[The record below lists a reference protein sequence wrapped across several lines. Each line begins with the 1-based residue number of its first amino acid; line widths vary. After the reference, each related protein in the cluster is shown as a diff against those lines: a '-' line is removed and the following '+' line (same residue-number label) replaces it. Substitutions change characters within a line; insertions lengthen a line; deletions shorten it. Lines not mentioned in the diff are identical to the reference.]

1 MRLRLRMSPWNLSSL
16 DRKSRITGAY
26 ACSRITSGTNHHR
39 PSLALATVAVRPYST
54 KFPADTSVLF
64 LSNLLPEPNAS
75 AAGVRTSF
83 LLQKLAQCDGITSI
97 HYATA
102 ASPKETDTEN
112 DKLLKALG
120 VHFHLLPPNRSE
132 LMKNLLDA
140 LPRTDTMLVIFDR
153 FYAEEMY
160 SFHLHEHCPHAV
172 LVMDMQDMHSLRHTR
187 QDAIRASDRLGPA
200 SLDNL
205 PINVRPSID
214 DPRLLRELASIHR
227 SDLTIACSPAEMDL
241 LNLHYQIPTSKL
253 CVAPLFGDD
262 NLPSSSPDGN
272 NSDSEEVNR
281 HDFVFVG
288 GFRHDPNVDAVHQLK
303 RLWPRIRAAL
313 VDNDDDPTETVRL
326 HIYGAYCPDQLKQRY
341 HNPKEGFLMHGYHES
356 LRDILWDKKVMLAP
370 LRFGAGLKGKIVDAW
385 KYGVPVVTT
394 TIGSEGMHV
403 HKQGEGV
410 SGVSPSDEWGG
421 KVALSDDDFVKSAV
435 ELYRNPDSWRTAQ
448 QHASSLLS
456 KLYGDGQWE
465 ELASRLCQALEQ
477 REENR
482 AADFSRATLWHQSC
496 RSTEFFSK
504 YIEYKEQHKHQEKEH
519 EDDVDQ
525 ARSLKGERSK
535 K

>member
-1 MRLRLRMSPWNLSSL
+1 MLSV
-16 DRKSRITGAY
+16 DRTSRIAGAY
-26 ACSRITSGTNHHR
+26 ACFSILSGTNQNHS
-39 PSLALATVAVRPYST
+39 PSLAAGAARPYST
-54 KFPADTSVLF
+54 KFPANTSVLF

-83 LLQKLAQCDGITSI
+83 LLQKLAQCDGITSV

-102 ASPKETDTEN
+102 ASPKEPEQETEN
-112 DKLLKALG
+112 DKLLKTLG
-120 VHFHLLPPNRSE
+120 VKFHLLPPNRSK
-132 LMKNLLDA
+132 LMKNLLEA
-140 LPRTDTMLVIFDR
+140 LPRTDNMLVIFDR

-172 LVMDMQDMHSLRHTR
+172 LVLDMQDMHSLRHAR
-187 QDAIRASDRLGPA
+187 QDAVKASDRLNPA

-214 DPRLLRELASIHR
+214 EPRLLRELASIHR
-227 SDLTIACSPAEMDL
+227 SDLTIACSPAEMDML
-241 LNLHYQIPTSKL
+241 HLHYQIPTSKL
-253 CVAPLFGDD
+253 CVAPLFGDN
-262 NLPSSSPDGN
+262 NLPVVPTTPSSTSSPIGN
-272 NSDSEEVNR
+272 NSDSSEEVNR

-288 GFRHDPNVDAVHQLK
+288 GFRHEPNVDAVHQLK

-313 VDNDDDPTETVRL
+313 VDYDGNPPVRL

-341 HNPKEGFLMHGYHES
+341 HNTKEGFLMHGYHES
-356 LRDILWDKKVMLAP
+356 LRDILFDKKVMLAP

-385 KYGVPVVTT
+385 KYGVPVITT

-403 HKQGEGV
+403 HKHGEGDA
-410 SGVSPSDEWGG
+410 PSDEWGG

-435 ELYRNPDSWRTAQ
+435 DLYRNPDSWSTAQ

-482 AADFSRATLWHQSC
+482 STDFSRAILWHQSC

-504 YIEYKEQHKHQEKEH
+504 YIEYKEQHKHKENGH

-525 ARSLKGERSK
+525 ARSSEQGERSK